1 MMILDVFNKSYT
13 RITNISTYSYCKY
26 TEQLN
31 NSGNFEIWMMYD
43 SRAKQIFQEGYFI
56 LFTKEVCGIITY
68 KNPSIKE
75 ETGETE
81 LILKGFLMNSILDRR
96 CIYITEQYSGT
107 PVEVVTSMLNTHA
120 ISPIDT
126 KRELPITL
134 NTPSPDP
141 TSSSSVELQ
150 ITGEYLK
157 GEIESVLDTQEM
169 GYRIKPTLS
178 RTALT
183 GFTFNFIKGAD
194 RTIGNTAGN
203 LPVFFS
209 KELKNVLESTYIEN
223 INDYKNAAFVAGEG
237 EGTARTIVEAGETT
251 SEGLDR
257 FELYVDA
264 RDIQSDST
272 ENPLTPQQ
280 YQKALNDRGEEKL
293 LEHIKEK
300 SYAATIDSVKARFV
314 YGVDYWLGDYV
325 SVKDETLGISFSA
338 QITEVTFSSLGEREM
353 VDVTF
358 GRYKLSTAQKLKRN
372 GVI

>member
-1 MMILDVFNKSYT
+1 MILDVFNKSYT